1 MRWCRVVA
9 MARKEVIQIYRDVRS
24 LIIVL
29 VMPVV
34 LTFLFGYG
42 VSLDLKRVPLAVY
55 DRDGSPESQDLL
67 HRFRASEYFEIV
79 RVADSYD
86 EILRAIDRSEVRM
99 AIVLPHDFSR
109 QLRDGGRAS
118 VQVIVDATDDN
129 TANVVSGYAESV
141 LSSFSQQVQ
150 LNWLAR
156 QGRARVELPLQVE
169 PRTWFN
175 EELESD
181 LFVVPG
187 VVAIVMAV
195 IGTFLTALTI
205 AREWERGT
213 MEQLIATPVTPLE
226 ILVGKLA
233 PYFVIGLLDTA
244 VCVTIAVFWFRI
256 PFRGSV
262 LALFLAAALF
272 LMVVLSIGYM
282 LSVVAKNQLAAS
294 QAALVSTFLPAFLL
308 SGFLF
313 AIEQM
318 PLALQQITRFIPA
331 RYFVSLLKK
340 IFLKGSPMELLRADL
355 APLALFALLLTL
367 LATRAFRK
375 RLT

>member
-318 PLALQQITRFIPA
+318 PLALQQITRLIPA

>member
-1 MRWCRVVA
+1 MRWRRVVA

-55 DRDGSPESQDLL
+55 DREGSPESQDLL

-79 RVADSYD
+79 LAADNYE
-86 EILRAIDRSEVRM
+86 EILRAIDRGEVRM
-99 AIVLPHDFSR
+99 AVVLPHDFSR

-141 LSSFSQQVQ
+141 LSSFRQQVQ
-150 LNWLAR
+150 LDWLAR
-156 QGRARVELPLQVE
+156 QGRARVELPLRVE

-233 PYFVIGLLDTA
+233 PYFMIGLLDTA
-244 VCVTIAVFWFRI
+244 VCVAIAVFWFRI

-262 LALFLAAALF
+262 LALLLAAALF
-272 LMVVLSIGYM
+272 LMVVLSIGYVM
-282 LSVVAKNQLAAS
+282 SVVAKNQLAAS
-294 QAALVSTFLPAFLL
+294 QAALVSTFLPVFLL

-318 PLALQQITRFIPA
+318 PLVLQQITRIIPA

-355 APLALFALLLTL
+355 IPLALFALLLTL

-375 RLT
+375 RLV

>member
-1 MRWCRVVA
+1 MRWHRVGA

-55 DRDGSPESQDLL
+55 DREGSPASRDLL
-67 HRFRASEYFEIV
+67 HRFRASEYFDLV
-79 RVADSYD
+79 LVADRYD
-86 EILRAIDRSEVRM
+86 EILRAIDRGEVRL
-99 AIVLPHDFSR
+99 AVVVPHDFSR
-109 QLRDGGRAS
+109 QLRASGRAS
-118 VQVIVDATDDN
+118 VQLIVDATDDN

-141 LSSFSQQVQ
+141 LGGFRQQVQ
-150 LNWLAR
+150 LDWLAR
-156 QGRARVELPLQVE
+156 QGRARAELPLQVE

-233 PYFVIGLLDTA
+233 PYFVIGLVDTA
-244 VCVTIAVFWFRI
+244 VCVAIAVFWFRI
-256 PFRGSV
+256 PFRGS
-262 LALFLAAALF
+262 LLSLFLAAALF
-272 LMVVLSIGYM
+272 LMVVLSIGYT
-282 LSVVAKNQLAAS
+282 LSVVAKSQLAAS

-318 PLALQQITRFIPA
+318 PPVLQQITRIIPA

-355 APLALFALLLTL
+355 IPLAVFALLLTL
-367 LATRAFRK
+367 LATRALRK
-375 RLT
+375 RLA

>member
-1 MRWCRVVA
+1 MRWHRVGA

-55 DRDGSPESQDLL
+55 DREGSPASRDLL
-67 HRFRASEYFEIV
+67 HRFRASEYFDLV
-79 RVADSYD
+79 LVADRYD
-86 EILRAIDRSEVRM
+86 EILRAIDRGEVRM
-99 AIVLPHDFSR
+99 AVVLPHDFSR
-109 QLRDGGRAS
+109 QLRAGGRAS
-118 VQVIVDATDDN
+118 VQLIVDATDDN

-141 LSSFSQQVQ
+141 LGGFRQQVQ
-150 LNWLAR
+150 LDWLAR
-156 QGRARVELPLQVE
+156 QGRARAELPLRVE

-233 PYFVIGLLDTA
+233 PYFVIGLVDTA
-244 VCVTIAVFWFRI
+244 VCVAIAVFWFRI
-256 PFRGSV
+256 PFRGS
-262 LALFLAAALF
+262 LLSLFLAAALF
-272 LMVVLSIGYM
+272 LMVVLSIGYT
-282 LSVVAKNQLAAS
+282 LSVVAKSQLAAS

-318 PLALQQITRFIPA
+318 PPVLQQITRIIPA

-355 APLALFALLLTL
+355 IPLAVFALLLTL

-375 RLT
+375 RLA

>member
-1 MRWCRVVA
+1 
-9 MARKEVIQIYRDVRS
+9 
-24 LIIVL
+24 
-29 VMPVV
+29 MPVV

-55 DRDGSPESQDLL
+55 DREGSPESQDLL

-79 RVADSYD
+79 LAADNYE
-86 EILRAIDRSEVRM
+86 EILRAIDRGEVRM
-99 AIVLPHDFSR
+99 AVVLPHDFSR

-141 LSSFSQQVQ
+141 LSSFRQQVQ
-150 LNWLAR
+150 LDWLAR
-156 QGRARVELPLQVE
+156 QGRARVELPLRVE

-233 PYFVIGLLDTA
+233 PYFMIGLLDTA
-244 VCVTIAVFWFRI
+244 VCVAIAVFWFRI

-262 LALFLAAALF
+262 LALLLAAALF
-272 LMVVLSIGYM
+272 LMVVLSIGYVM
-282 LSVVAKNQLAAS
+282 SVVAKNQLAAS
-294 QAALVSTFLPAFLL
+294 QAALVSTFLPVFLL

-318 PLALQQITRFIPA
+318 PLVLQQITRIIPA

-355 APLALFALLLTL
+355 IPLALFALLLTL

-375 RLT
+375 RLV

>member
-1 MRWCRVVA
+1 MRWRRVGA

-34 LTFLFGYG
+34 LMFLFGYG

-55 DRDGSPESQDLL
+55 DREGSPASQDLL

-79 RVADSYD
+79 RVADSYN
-86 EILRAIDRSEVRM
+86 EILRAIDRSEVRL
-99 AIVLPHDFSR
+99 AVVLPHDFSR

-141 LSSFSQQVQ
+141 LSSFRQQVQ
-150 LNWLAR
+150 LDWLAR
-156 QGRARVELPLQVE
+156 QGRARAELPLRIE

-244 VCVTIAVFWFRI
+244 VCVAIAVFWFRI

-262 LALFLAAALF
+262 LTLFLAAALF
-272 LMVVLSIGYM
+272 LMVVLSLGYM
-282 LSVVAKNQLAAS
+282 LSVVAKSQLAAS
-294 QAALVSTFLPAFLL
+294 QAALIFTFLPAFLL

-318 PLALQQITRFIPA
+318 PLALQQITRIIPA

-355 APLALFALLLTL
+355 IPLALFALLMTL

-375 RLT
+375 RLV

>member
-1 MRWCRVVA
+1 MRWRRVVA
-9 MARKEVIQIYRDVRS
+9 MARTEVIQIYRDVRS

-55 DRDGSPESQDLL
+55 DREGSPESQDLL

-79 RVADSYD
+79 LAADNYE
-86 EILRAIDRSEVRM
+86 EILRAIDRGEVRM
-99 AIVLPHDFSR
+99 AVVLPHDFSR

-141 LSSFSQQVQ
+141 LSSFRQQVQ
-150 LNWLAR
+150 LDWLAR
-156 QGRARVELPLQVE
+156 QGRARVELPLRVE

-213 MEQLIATPVTPLE
+213 MEQLIASPVTPLE

-233 PYFVIGLLDTA
+233 PYFMIGLLDTA
-244 VCVTIAVFWFRI
+244 VCVAIAVFWFRI

-262 LALFLAAALF
+262 LALLLAAALF
-272 LMVVLSIGYM
+272 LMVVLSIGYVM
-282 LSVVAKNQLAAS
+282 SVVAKNQLAAS
-294 QAALVSTFLPAFLL
+294 QAALVSTFLPVFLL

-318 PLALQQITRFIPA
+318 PLVLQQITRIIPA

-355 APLALFALLLTL
+355 IPLALFALLLTL

-375 RLT
+375 RLV